1 MSSLSQALMD
11 SSTPDSL
18 AKDPNIRMVTLF
30 DNEEVRQ
37 KMQLWAN
44 VDSKLICLCLLNQII
59 CLF

>member
-18 AKDPNIRMVTLF
+18 ARDPNIRMVTLY

-37 KMQLWAN
+37 KCNYEQ
-44 VDSKLICLCLLNQII
+44 K
-59 CLF
+59 